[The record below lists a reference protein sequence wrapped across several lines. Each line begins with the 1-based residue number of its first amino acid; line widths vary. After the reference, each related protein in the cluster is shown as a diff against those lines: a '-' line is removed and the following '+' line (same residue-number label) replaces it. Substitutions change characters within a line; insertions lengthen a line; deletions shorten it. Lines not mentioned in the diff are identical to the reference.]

1 MSFGFSCP
9 PCLRAANPGVCCY
22 SRIWRFGGSS
32 RCSGGNR
39 AGPNSATRIVCCGSP
54 SDGCGR
60 NGRRGCSSANPKLSA
75 LGIGW
80 VFICS
85 GIGDPVPAA
94 ADPPLI
100 ANSSTSFGKCGP
112 AIPHGAAHAFKP
124 NWPNSELL
132 YRIPPSVSIT
142 ANPTRRPNLKDFS
155 PQPRQGPHRRGFLCR
170 PDRHLPRPLCL
181 PGASP

>member
-60 NGRRGCSSANPKLSA
+60 NGRRGCFSANPKLSA

-100 ANSSTSFGKCGP
+100 ANSSTSFGKCAP

-132 YRIPPSVSIT
+132 YRIPPSVSI
-142 ANPTRRPNLKDFS
+142 APEPNAATKPERLFS
-155 PQPRQGPHRRGFLCR
+155 TTTPRTS
-170 PDRHLPRPLCL
+170 
-181 PGASP
+181 SPWTSLSSKPPPSACSTSSWS